1 MSIRMINKNNAKTW
15 VNTIIKRTEICTHC
29 SFGCITSRKNNRKM
43 LRYNHIL
50 DTNIYPRPW
59 ANRITFFFLWRY
71 KNYVLPVSR
80 SITKYRRYNDRRWQH
95 IIKPNT
101 KKTKLCRVGNF
112 EYMIVFSISLFEKN
126 QSYSMYAILQKRMF
140 NNFSWN
146 IKFSFTRWFKM

>member
-1 MSIRMINKNNAKTW
+1 MLIRMINKNNVKTW
-15 VNTIIKRTEICTHC
+15 VNTMIKRTEICTHC
-29 SFGCITSRKNNRKM
+29 SFGCITSSTNTTNS
-43 LRYNHIL
+43 LRYI
-50 DTNIYPRPW
+50 
-59 ANRITFFFLWRY
+59 ITFWIQIFTPNHEQIELPFFLWRY

-112 EYMIVFSISLFEKN
+112 GYMIVFSISLFEKN
-126 QSYSMYAILQKRMF
+126 QSYSMYAISQKRMF